1 MTQYIQVS
9 EDEHDEPIEIPSE
22 TDGTLLLST
31 LAAQYPGACGLK
43 YRNPSTGNFRGVR
56 LNEGLLYPPDNQ
68 WGEHVYIVVF
78 PKDNKRKG
86 EEQTEN
92 PSAKTK
98 KLEKKCS
105 DLIVL
110 GLPYKSTEEDLKT
123 YFSKYGELVLA
134 QVKIDPW
141 TQKSKGF
148 GFIRFHDYDAQLNC
162 LAQQRHMIDGRWCE
176 VNIPNSNEAGQQ
188 TQSRKI
194 FVARIS
200 EGINTDDLHQY
211 FSKFGSVV
219 DAFIPKPFRAFG
231 FVTFGEPD
239 VATALCGEDHI
250 IKGCSVHVSIADP
263 KTPSR
268 DRERGDRDDHRRD
281 RGDHRGD
288 RGRDYRR
295 DDRDRERERYDRR
308 ERDGRIRKSR
318 DDHRDQPMTGIN
330 EPVGMNG
337 MNFLN
342 SAMLA
347 AAQAVLSGQAQGGW
361 GGMPSQ
367 NAGGADLGPGYGGT
381 LGSKSDSNRS
391 YSGWGTSTGYDTGSS
406 SGTYSTS
413 QTGGYSGWG
422 GGSSSSR
429 SSGWN

>member
-1 MTQYIQVS
+1 MMF
-9 EDEHDEPIEIPSE
+9 
-22 TDGTLLLST
+22 LL
-31 LAAQYPGACGLK
+31 Q
-43 YRNPSTGNFRGVR
+43 
-56 LNEGLLYPPDNQ
+56 
-68 WGEHVYIVVF
+68 
-78 PKDNKRKG
+78 
-86 EEQTEN
+86 
-92 PSAKTK
+92 
-98 KLEKKCS
+98 
-105 DLIVL
+105 
-110 GLPYKSTEEDLKT
+110 
-123 YFSKYGELVLA
+123 
-134 QVKIDPW
+134 
-141 TQKSKGF
+141 
-148 GFIRFHDYDAQLNC
+148 
-162 LAQQRHMIDGRWCE
+162 
-176 VNIPNSNEAGQQ
+176 EAGQQ

-268 DRERGDRDDHRRD
+268 DRERGDRGEDHRRD
-281 RGDHRGD
+281 RGGDHRGD

-308 ERDGRIRKSR
+308 ERDGRMRKSR